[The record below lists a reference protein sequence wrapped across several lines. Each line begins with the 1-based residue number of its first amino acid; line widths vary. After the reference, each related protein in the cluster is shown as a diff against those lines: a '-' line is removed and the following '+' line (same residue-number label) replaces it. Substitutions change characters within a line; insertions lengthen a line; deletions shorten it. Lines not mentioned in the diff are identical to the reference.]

1 MKIAAIGDD
10 IFTALWKLVGADGY
24 PIKSEEDFPKV
35 FEELLKSGG
44 YSAIIVPERFAD
56 KVSELAETSSLLEKV
71 EPVVIFVPER
81 GLRKRVEDL
90 RRKISMAMGV
100 EITL

>member
-10 IFTALWKLVGADGY
+10 IFISLWRLVGADGY
-24 PIKSEEDFPKV
+24 PIKSDEEFSKA
-35 FEELLKSGG
+35 FENLLKGG
-44 YSAIIVPERFAD
+44 EYSAIIVPERFVD
-56 KVSELAETSSLLEKV
+56 RVNQLVESSSLEKV
-71 EPVVIFVPER
+71 EPIVVFVPER
-81 GLRKRVEDL
+81 GLRKRIEDL

>member
-10 IFTALWKLVGADGY
+10 IFVALWKLVGADGY
-24 PIKSEEDFPKV
+24 SIKSEEDFPKI
-35 FEELLKSGG
+35 FEEVLKSGG

-56 KVSELAETSSLLEKV
+56 KVSELVETYSLLEKV
-71 EPVVIFVPER
+71 EPIIIFVPER
-81 GLRKRVEDL
+81 GLRKRFEDI